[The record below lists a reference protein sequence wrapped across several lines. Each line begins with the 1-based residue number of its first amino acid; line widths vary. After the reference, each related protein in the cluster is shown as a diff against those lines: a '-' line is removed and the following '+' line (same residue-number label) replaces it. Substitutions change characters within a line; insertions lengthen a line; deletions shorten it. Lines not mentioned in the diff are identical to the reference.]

1 MAKAQWPN
9 TSRTVEAIFV
19 ELCHKHPAG
28 KTVLGNRVNRWGA
41 ILGDYRRIRTMVLGS
56 PNLNTH
62 TRLQLFE
69 VNKLTLTQW

>member
-1 MAKAQWPN
+1 M
-9 TSRTVEAIFV
+9 

-41 ILGDYRRIRTMVLGS
+41 ILGDYRRIRTMVLDS